1 MSRRQSRSLGSVII
15 FMYRQVAASLAAMKS
30 TSGAAMRSGW
40 SMPVSVAMIAVV
52 PGWAVAAYLSM
63 PPVESMCTPSASTSP
78 AATYSM
84 TEVEHPHSGW
94 MRKSA
99 PGCSSRTRVMSEGRI
114 PAWTWHSPS
123 QTCIERPIDFSTYA
137 PRNMSGPK
145 RISVSSPCS
154 RRMCSTTATAL
165 ADVTQ

>member
-1 MSRRQSRSLGSVII
+1 M
-15 FMYRQVAASLAAMKS
+15 A
-30 TSGAAMRSGW
+30 T
-40 SMPVSVAMIAVV
+40 IAVPPAGAPLGV
-52 PGWAVAAYLSM
+52 VSI

-84 TEVEHPHSGW
+84 TDVEQPHSGW

-99 PGCSSRTRVMSEGRI
+99 PGCAARISAMSRGRM

-123 QTCIERPIDFSTYA
+123 HTRIGWPVRFSTNA

-154 RRMCSTTATAL
+154 R
-165 ADVTQ
+165 